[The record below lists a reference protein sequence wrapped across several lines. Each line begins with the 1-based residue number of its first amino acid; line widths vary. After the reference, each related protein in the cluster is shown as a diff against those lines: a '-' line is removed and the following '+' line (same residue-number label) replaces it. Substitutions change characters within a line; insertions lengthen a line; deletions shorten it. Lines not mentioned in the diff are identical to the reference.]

1 MMNHHD
7 VPWFTEKKNSMD
19 SHGISRDSVSFILHW
34 VIPSGSLV
42 YGLVWSFTRGFFWT
56 TAFIIFICADV
67 VVLGEKRRR
76 GCPTSGPLDVFLFH
90 FCMAINIL
98 WLVASNMAFIFHNIW
113 DVILPIDIH
122 IFQRGSNH
130 QPVLFLHPGH
140 WSPYV
145 RISMVRSAAGC
156 SDERCQRERLREWI
170 GGAAAEGG
178 RHHGFW
184 VLVML
189 SAYWQALIFTSLN
202 RSTYT
207 YVYIAGDTQVYRYCI
222 CVEWCGYECLLVKL
236 MQFSTK
242 WFLLKAQ
249 SGRRKSDSWNHETST
264 LAALSR

>member
-1 MMNHHD
+1 M
-7 VPWFTEKKNSMD
+7 
-19 SHGISRDSVSFILHW
+19 
-34 VIPSGSLV
+34 
-42 YGLVWSFTRGFFWT
+42 
-56 TAFIIFICADV
+56 C
-67 VVLGEKRRR
+67 
-76 GCPTSGPLDVFLFH
+76 
-90 FCMAINIL
+90 FC
-98 WLVASNMAFIFHNIW
+98 FIFVWPLTFSDWWLQTWLLFSI
-113 DVILPIDIH
+113 IYGMSSFPLTF
-122 IFQRGSNH
+122 IFFRGVQTTN
-130 QPVLFLHPGH
+130 QFYFCTLAN

-202 RSTYT
+202 RSTDT

-242 WFLLKAQ
+242 WFLLKGAVWQ
-249 SGRRKSDSWNHETST
+249 KEIRFVKSWDIDPGSPISVKDNLICTCLGWNNEPGYTIPDIPHIE
-264 LAALSR
+264 